1 MGYGLGIF
9 LLAVGLILALAVT
22 DQLANV
28 DLTMVGWILFA
39 AGALVVVLTAATAA
53 SRRRSTAVTTVLR
66 RQPRRPG
73 AQRPAAGRLS

>member
-28 DLTMVGWILFA
+28 DLTMVGWILAA
-39 AGALVVVLTAATAA
+39 AGALIVVLTAATTA
-53 SRRRSTAVTTVLR
+53 SRRRSTAVTQYSDGSRVVQDR
-66 RQPRRPG
+66 NDPP
-73 AQRPAAGRLS
+73 PAV